1 MEVRLIDAN
10 ALHAEISKWQESVM
24 YKDWVQSAIATAPT
38 ITQPNDFT
46 PVQHGRWVK
55 PAPGDGEN
63 YCSVCHADQPWFY
76 GYGYYDSDYCP
87 NCGACMDSKEALEDG
102 SSD

>member
-1 MEVRLIDAN
+1 MGRK
-10 ALHAEISKWQESVM
+10 ISRMCELFNCDRRKGHYCCADCGYRKS
-24 YKDWVQSAIATAPT
+24 
-38 ITQPNDFT
+38 
-46 PVQHGRWVK
+46 GRWVK